1 MTFLFGM
8 FTVLFIA
15 SLISFICFCFMARGT
30 LKIDYSDP
38 EKDLYRF
45 EIDDLDDLSKK
56 KRVILNIEHDADL
69 SQK

>member
-8 FTVLFIA
+8 FTGFFIA
-15 SLISFICFCFMARGT
+15 SLISFICFCFMAGGT
-30 LKIDYSDP
+30 LKIDHSDP

-56 KRVILNIEHDADL
+56 KRVILSIEHDANL

>member
-1 MTFLFGM
+1 MMFLFGM
-8 FTVLFIA
+8 FTGFFIA

-30 LKIDYSDP
+30 LKIDHSDP

-45 EIDDLDDLSKK
+45 EIDDLDNLSKR
-56 KRVILNIEHDADL
+56 KRVILSIEHDADL

>member
-8 FTVLFIA
+8 FTGFFIA
-15 SLISFICFCFMARGT
+15 SLISFICFCLMARGT
-30 LKIDYSDP
+30 LKIDHSDP

-45 EIDDLDDLSKK
+45 EIDDLDNLSKR
-56 KRVILNIEHDADL
+56 KRVILSIEHDADL

>member
-8 FTVLFIA
+8 FTGFFIA
-15 SLISFICFCFMARGT
+15 SLISFICFCFMAGGP
-30 LKIDYSDP
+30 LKIDHSDP
-38 EKDLYRF
+38 EKHLYRF

-56 KRVILNIEHDADL
+56 KRVILSIEHDADL

>member
-8 FTVLFIA
+8 FTGFFIA

-30 LKIDYSDP
+30 LKIDHSDP

-45 EIDDLDDLSKK
+45 EIGELDGLSKK
-56 KRVILNIEHDADL
+56 MRVILIIEHDADL